1 MFVGKPIIGIAG
13 GIGSGKSF
21 VARIFG
27 EMGCLVLDA
36 DEQVK
41 QAYKTPQVKQ
51 TLRKWWGNLIFGP
64 DGEIDRAA
72 VARKVFTRPD
82 ELRRLEQLLHP
93 LIRQV
98 RQQVMK
104 ARAHDPQ
111 VLAFV
116 LDAPLLF
123 EAELNKECDAVV
135 FVEAPVE
142 LRVQRVGQARGW
154 QAAELESREKLQM
167 PLDNKRRMSD
177 HVVDNAASADQVR
190 AQVREVLSRIFAGLT
205 PKTGLG

>member
-1 MFVGKPIIGIAG
+1 VFVGKPIIGIAG

>member
-1 MFVGKPIIGIAG
+1 MYAGKPVIGIAG

-21 VARIFG
+21 VAKIFG

-36 DEQVK
+36 DEQVR

-51 TLRKWWGNLIFGP
+51 TLKKWWGDLIFGP

-93 LIRQV
+93 LVEQMRL
-98 RQQVMK
+98 RAMK
-104 ARAHDPQ
+104 AKADDPQ

-116 LDAPLLF
+116 IDAPLLF
-123 EAELNKECDAVV
+123 ETQLNKYCDVVV
-135 FVEAPVE
+135 FVDAPLEV
-142 LRVQRVGQARGW
+142 RVQRVGQSRGW
-154 QAAELESREKLQM
+154 QAAELEKREKLQM
-167 PLDNKRRMSD
+167 PLDNKRKMSD
-177 HVVDNAASADQVR
+177 HVIDNAASADQVR
-190 AQVREVLSRIFAGLT
+190 AQVREVLSRILAGLT
-205 PKTGLG
+205 PTTGPR